1 MDNDTI
7 AKIEI
12 IANIA
17 IVANKADDNVT
28 GEFNDTV
35 HCLLSNLSLSFND
48 CLWLNDTDNNSTTS
62 FGEPKPER
70 VFWALFLIILPFLAL
85 FGNILV
91 ILSVY
96 KERSLQTVTNYFIVS
111 LAFADLFVAIP
122 MVFCLYVMVCI
133 GAILVNFCY

>member
-133 GAILVNFCY
+133 GEILVNFCY